1 MKYDLQSIHQMVS
14 ADPTMKFL
22 YFWGH
27 TPSAKGITQ
36 TCLSQWFDVAFEVDG
51 VKYHTAAVYDGS
63 DGSALQGLSHA

>member
-14 ADPTMKFL
+14 ADPNMKFM

-36 TCLSQWFDVAFEVDG
+36 TCLRQ
-51 VKYHTAAVYDGS
+51 
-63 DGSALQGLSHA
+63 LLSLRQQQHSKEMNNYERYEDTI

>member
-1 MKYDLQSIHQMVS
+1 MGYDLQSIHQMVS
-14 ADPTMKFL
+14 ADLNMKLL

-51 VKYHTAAVYDGS
+51 NIYSVI
-63 DGSALQGLSHA
+63 